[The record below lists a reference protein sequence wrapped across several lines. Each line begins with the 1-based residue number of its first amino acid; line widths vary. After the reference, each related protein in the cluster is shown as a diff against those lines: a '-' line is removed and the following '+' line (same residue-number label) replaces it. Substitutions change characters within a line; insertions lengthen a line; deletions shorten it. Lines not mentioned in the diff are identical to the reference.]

1 MDHHSTSSSPL
12 DKPTSFAAKC
22 WLDDA
27 CIVDIDQF
35 INTLSGI
42 KSKGVRPDLIGSI
55 ITHYACKWIPELSTD
70 PRSPSPTTI
79 TNNNSLSP
87 PESATKSWLKK
98 RFFIETI
105 ISVLPYEKDAVPC
118 SFLLRLLKHSNMAG
132 VESNYRIELEKR
144 VAWVLDHASLKELMI
159 PCFSHVKGTLLDVE
173 LMLRLVK
180 MFVELDIDNLRSGVG
195 MFKVA
200 KLVDGYLAEAAVDSE
215 LGLSEFMELAQAVPE
230 QARASDDG
238 LYRAIDTYLKVSYF
252 YNVLMNSGFANH
264 NLYKIVAKPYHLCED
279 II

>member
-1 MDHHSTSSSPL
+1 MTTTSFLTRSHHHYTKMDHQSFPDSTTPSPL
-12 DKPTSFAAKC
+12 DKPNSFAAKC

-35 INTLSGI
+35 ITTLSSI

-55 ITHYACKWIPELSTD
+55 ITHYACKWIPELSID
-70 PRSPSPTTI
+70 PPSPSPSTI
-79 TNNNSLSP
+79 ANNNPSP
-87 PESATKSWLKK
+87 PESATQSWLKK

-105 ISVLPYEKDAVPC
+105 ITVLPYEKNAVPC

-132 VESNYRIELEKR
+132 VDSNYRIELEKK
-144 VAWVLDHASLKELMI
+144 VAWVLDHATLKELMI

-173 LMLRLVK
+173 LMSRLVK
-180 MFVELDIDNLRSGVG
+180 MFVELDIDGLKSGVG

-215 LGLSEFMELAQAVPE
+215 LGLSEFMELAQAIPE
-230 QARASDDG
+230 QARVNDDG

-252 YNVLMNSGFANH
+252 
-264 NLYKIVAKPYHLCED
+264 
-279 II
+279 